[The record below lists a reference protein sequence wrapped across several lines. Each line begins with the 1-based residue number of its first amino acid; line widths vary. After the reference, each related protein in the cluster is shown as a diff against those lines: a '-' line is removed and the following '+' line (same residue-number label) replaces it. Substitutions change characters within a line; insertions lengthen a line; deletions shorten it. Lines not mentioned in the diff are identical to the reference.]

1 MIRVSTKRPDAESIL
16 KILTSNSATYITF
29 QDSWGQIQ
37 FLISTSRIDSRQKKQ
52 SLALFFVIVTQSDPE
67 SEVYDILKTPNSAGD
82 TQTRQRSR

>member
-52 SLALFFVIVTQSDPE
+52 SLALFFVIATQSDPE
-67 SEVYDILKTPNSAGD
+67 SEVYDILRTPNSAGD